1 MLVVACSTEVAW
13 REGREVFE
21 VRGVDIALS
30 EGVGLIIYAKMK
42 RNRLQPRSR
51 LSEAIGV
58 VSALAI
64 QLQSR
69 SQPPSVCRQK
79 CTSDGSCGFVRH
91 HGVGKEA
98 D

>member
-13 REGREVFE
+13 REGWEVFE

-51 LSEAIGV
+51 LS
-58 VSALAI
+58 
-64 QLQSR
+64 
-69 SQPPSVCRQK
+69 
-79 CTSDGSCGFVRH
+79 GSNRRR
-91 HGVGKEA
+91 
-98 D
+98 